1 MKLINAR
8 QVWTEAQHELNAS
21 ISAVAIERAESAPV
35 KTGGRIGKREV
46 QFPALGSEKGEEAAR
61 FAVPGQRISINET
74 RRTPIGRSTARAAHL
89 ATIGKVL
96 RAIDTLP
103 FQVQQFGHYLYH
115 PAMNMRHLLNAVLL
129 VTAKA
134 QLPGLT
140 SAKRVKAQ
148 YLVTLALQSYKGEVH
163 GAASWGPARVAAEMK
178 EFFGVTIEPK
188 HWNRDWLDLW
198 ESLKEV
204 IKEVDIQAQQPI
216 WQVIHSENDEKA
228 A

>member
-8 QVWTEAQHELNAS
+8 QVWTESQHESNAS
-21 ISAVAIERAESAPV
+21 ISAVAIDKAESAPV
-35 KTGGRIGKREV
+35 QNGSRMRRHEAV
-46 QFPALGSEKGEEAAR
+46 FAALGDDKEER
-61 FAVPGQRISINET
+61 IQIVRQKISISET

-115 PAMNMRHLLNAVLL
+115 PAMTMRHVMNAVLL
-129 VTAKA
+129 ITAHAK
-134 QLPGLT
+134 LPDLT
-140 SAKRVKAQ
+140 SAKRVRAQ
-148 YLVTLALQSYKGEVH
+148 YLVTLALQSYKGEVV
-163 GAASWGPARVAAEMK
+163 GAAEWGPARVAAEMK
-178 EFFGVTIEPK
+178 TFFGVTIDPK
-188 HWNRDWLDLW
+188 NWTRDWLDLW

-204 IKEVDIQAQQPI
+204 IKEVDIQAQQPV
-216 WQVIHSENDEKA
+216 WQVIYAEKEEEA

>member
-8 QVWTEAQHELNAS
+8 QVWTESQHESNAS
-21 ISAVAIERAESAPV
+21 ISAVAIDKAESAPV
-35 KTGGRIGKREV
+35 KAGNRMRRHEAV
-46 QFPALGSEKGEEAAR
+46 FAALGEDKEER
-61 FAVPGQRISINET
+61 IQIVRQKISISET

-96 RAIDTLP
+96 RAIDMLP

-115 PAMNMRHLLNAVLL
+115 PAMTMRHVMNAVLL
-129 VTAKA
+129 ITAHAK
-134 QLPGLT
+134 LPDLT

-148 YLVTLALQSYKGEVH
+148 YLVTLALQSYKGEVV
-163 GAASWGPARVAAEMK
+163 GAAEWGPARVAAEMK
-178 EFFGVTIEPK
+178 TFFGVTIDPK
-188 HWNRDWLDLW
+188 NWTRDWLDLW

-204 IKEVDIQAQQPI
+204 IKEVDIQAQQPV
-216 WQVIHSENDEKA
+216 WQVIHAEKEDEA